1 MRRRLSSLRGAWRWS
16 TGHLFRKVGRD
27 GGDGRGSRS
36 FKLLVCF
43 FFFSLLWNCFSRL
56 LRGLLP
62 APNVSPPPSLL
73 RSLLRSLALSQMVNL
88 NGLLVK
94 STSTDGFH
102 LETGPL
108 DPPLQFPPPT
118 SSSSSF
124 ASPPFLPN
132 PGEKTGLRCR
142 WSDVQELCRPTSTQ
156 SFSFPVVDFGSC
168 SFSGSIHRTT
178 SGRLSLFST
187 TEASARPQRKS
198 SPYYRPTWLRFG
210 LIIAA
215 HETPQCAPIGANLKQ
230 KL

>member
-43 FFFSLLWNCFSRL
+43 FFLFVVELFLSSPSRTFTSPQRLSPSL
-56 LRGLLP
+56 
-62 APNVSPPPSLL
+62 PPSL

-124 ASPPFLPN
+124 ASPLFFPTQERKQVLGVDGVMFRNYVVRLQHNHLVFLLLTSDLVVFQAPFTEPLRDVSHFSRRQKRRRDRRESPRLI
-132 PGEKTGLRCR
+132 TGPHGC
-142 WSDVQELCRPTSTQ
+142 
-156 SFSFPVVDFGSC
+156 
-168 SFSGSIHRTT
+168 
-178 SGRLSLFST
+178 
-187 TEASARPQRKS
+187 ASA
-198 SPYYRPTWLRFG
+198 
-210 LIIAA
+210 
-215 HETPQCAPIGANLKQ
+215 
-230 KL
+230 

>member
-1 MRRRLSSLRGAWRWS
+1 MDRGGSLRRRLSSLRGAWRWS

-27 GGDGRGSRS
+27 GGDGGGSRS

-124 ASPPFLPN
+124 ASPPFFPTQERKQVLGVDGVMFRNYVVRLQHNHLVFLLLTSDLVVFQAPFTE
-132 PGEKTGLRCR
+132 PLRDVSHFSRRQKRRRDRRESPRLITGPHGC
-142 WSDVQELCRPTSTQ
+142 
-156 SFSFPVVDFGSC
+156 
-168 SFSGSIHRTT
+168 
-178 SGRLSLFST
+178 
-187 TEASARPQRKS
+187 ASA
-198 SPYYRPTWLRFG
+198 
-210 LIIAA
+210 
-215 HETPQCAPIGANLKQ
+215 
-230 KL
+230 